1 MTREGGRGDA
11 LFQQLED
18 NQQVR
23 WGLALGPRLWEDSEP
38 PPPACGVDPVLG
50 PHQRPGIVYEVQTES
65 ANEMV
70 ALGTSVIITVVVL
83 RLRCRT
89 GGMDRKKSRSANRSR
104 LVGFPGEERQ
114 EVCVGDPSTGSKL
127 LNLEVSKQGE
137 PPC

>member
-18 NQQVR
+18 HQQVR
-23 WGLALGPRLWEDSEP
+23 WGLALGPRLWEDSEL

-50 PHQRPGIVYEVQTES
+50 PHQHPGVVYEVQTKS

-83 RLRCRT
+83 RLRCRR
-89 GGMDRKKSRSANRSR
+89 GGMDRKKSLS
-104 LVGFPGEERQ
+104 E
-114 EVCVGDPSTGSKL
+114 TGAD
-127 LNLEVSKQGE
+127 
-137 PPC
+137 